1 MPYIGKS
8 PTGSGVRQRY
18 HFTAT
23 GGETSLSGADD
34 NSKTLKFTDGEYV
47 DVYLN
52 GILLVQGTDY
62 GVGTANT
69 ISSLAAL
76 SANDIVEVV
85 VYDIFNVAKINS
97 EAVRARHYYTATGG
111 ETSIGTS
118 QIAGLSFAANAEID
132 VSLNGI
138 SLVAGTEYNTTTA
151 NTVGG
156 LSALS
161 AGNVVEI
168 VIYEKFQLA
177 DTVSK
182 ASGGTFN
189 GPVTFNGDLTVDTST
204 LKVDSTNNR
213 VGIVNASPSVELD
226 VTGAAKISGDLTVD
240 TDTLYVDSTNNRV
253 GIGTT
258 SPDAQLDIEGASA
271 TQHINATSGNA
282 NTFYQLAGT
291 TTGSFEVGGGNS
303 VYISANN
310 ASGAMYLRT
319 GGTNTRMTIESNGN
333 WKYSGLASGAG
344 TYPLKWNAST
354 GAITF
359 DTSARQV
366 KDNIVD
372 CSYGLSEILQLQPR
386 QYNRNDDGNK
396 LEIGF
401 VADEVTSVMPEFVP
415 QVPESVFTGN
425 ADDATL
431 VAGGVNYEKLVAVLT
446 KAIQE
451 QNETIIALEAR
462 IAALENV
469 E

>member
-76 SANDIVEVV
+76 SSGDIVEVV
-85 VYDIFNVAKINS
+85 VYDIYNVAKINS

-111 ETSIGTS
+111 ETSIGTA

-138 SLVAGTEYNTTTA
+138 SLVAGTDYNTTTA

-156 LSALS
+156 LSALT
-161 AGNVVEI
+161 AGQVVEI

-189 GPVTFNGDLTVDTST
+189 GGVTFTSAAT
-204 LKVDSTNNR
+204 ATGGLN
-213 VGIVNASPSVELD
+213 VGTI
-226 VTGAAKISGDLTVD
+226 K
-240 TDTLYVDSTNNRV
+240 
-253 GIGTT
+253 
-258 SPDAQLDIEGASA
+258 DA
-271 TQHINATSGNA
+271 T
-282 NTFYQLAGT
+282 GT
-291 TTGSFEVGGGNS
+291 TTAMTIDSNGLIQPKQIAFQVAATDIDQS
-303 VYISANN
+303 ISASTNTIIQFN
-310 ASGAMYLRT
+310 STPEFDTGGYWDATNHRYTPQVAGWYFFSGAIRLVMSTINGVLSLNVSKNGLTTADNLLRIQLQYD
-319 GGTNTRMTIESNGN
+319 GDRLYNGN
-333 WKYSGLASGAG
+333 
-344 TYPLKWNAST
+344 YPLPSGMLHLNGSTDYVDVFINTEEAST
-354 GAITF
+354 AS
-359 DTSARQV
+359 DQV
-366 KDNIVD
+366 NVK
-372 CSYGLSEILQLQPR
+372 SFFS
-386 QYNRNDDGNK
+386 
-396 LEIGF
+396 GF
-401 VADEVTSVMPEFVP
+401 LVH
-415 QVPESVFTGN
+415 
-425 ADDATL
+425 AT
-431 VAGGVNYEKLVAVLT
+431 
-446 KAIQE
+446 
-451 QNETIIALEAR
+451 
-462 IAALENV
+462 
-469 E
+469 

>member
-76 SANDIVEVV
+76 AANDIVEVV
-85 VYDIFNVAKINS
+85 VYDIYNVAKINS

-118 QIAGLSFAANAEID
+118 EISGLSFAANADID

-138 SLVAGTEYNTTTA
+138 SLVAGTDYNTTTA

-177 DTVSK
+177 DALSKAAGGTVSGAVT
-182 ASGGTFN
+182 ASGGLN
-189 GPVTFNGDLTVDTST
+189 
-204 LKVDSTNNR
+204 
-213 VGIVNASPSVELD
+213 VGTIKE
-226 VTGAAKISGDLTVD
+226 
-240 TDTLYVDSTNNRV
+240 
-253 GIGTT
+253 
-258 SPDAQLDIEGASA
+258 A
-271 TQHINATSGNA
+271 T
-282 NTFYQLAGT
+282 GT
-291 TTGSFEVGGGNS
+291 TT
-303 VYISANN
+303 A
-310 ASGAMYLRT
+310 
-319 GGTNTRMTIESNGN
+319 MTIDSSGRILTPARPSFLCRPSAALSQTTTGWRTLDFATVEHDIGSNLHADGYFVAPVDGVYHFN
-333 WKYSGLASGAG
+333 YGARFDNVNSGYIILA
-344 TYPLKWNAST
+344 LDHST
-354 GAITF
+354 TGSPSSSSALYLTSYAINGSPFSSYDTVNTSVTIQLSADDKVVPWAYAQ
-359 DTSARQV
+359 DTSWSISVISQF
-366 KDNIVD
+366 
-372 CSYGLSEILQLQPR
+372 S
-386 QYNRNDDGNK
+386 
-396 LEIGF
+396 GF
-401 VADEVTSVMPEFVP
+401 
-415 QVPESVFTGN
+415 
-425 ADDATL
+425 L
-431 VAGGVNYEKLVAVLT
+431 VG
-446 KAIQE
+446 
-451 QNETIIALEAR
+451 
-462 IAALENV
+462 
-469 E
+469 

>member
-76 SANDIVEVV
+76 SASDIVEVV
-85 VYDIFNVAKINS
+85 VYDIYNVAKINS

-118 QIAGLSFAANAEID
+118 EISGLSFAANADID

-138 SLVAGTEYNTTTA
+138 SLVAGTDYNTTTA

-156 LSALS
+156 LSALT
-161 AGNVVEI
+161 AGQVVEI

-189 GPVTFNGDLTVDTST
+189 GGVTFTSAAT
-204 LKVDSTNNR
+204 ATGGLN
-213 VGIVNASPSVELD
+213 VGTIKE
-226 VTGAAKISGDLTVD
+226 
-240 TDTLYVDSTNNRV
+240 
-253 GIGTT
+253 
-258 SPDAQLDIEGASA
+258 A
-271 TQHINATSGNA
+271 T
-282 NTFYQLAGT
+282 GT
-291 TTGSFEVGGGNS
+291 TTAMTIDSSGRILTPARPAFSGTHVNSAGNTGLTGDIIMNTEDFDIGGNYNS
-303 VYISANN
+303 STGVYVVPVTGIYRYSFSGFFSNSTGGNVAANTQSTVSLQTN
-310 ASGAMYLRT
+310 ASGSFDYYQGVTVNIISSTYYANASFSGLISATASDQLKITTLSGNYIFA
-319 GGTNTRMTIESNGN
+319 TNTANKVYNPRFSIE
-333 WKYSGLASGAG
+333 
-344 TYPLKWNAST
+344 
-354 GAITF
+354 
-359 DTSARQV
+359 
-366 KDNIVD
+366 
-372 CSYGLSEILQLQPR
+372 
-386 QYNRNDDGNK
+386 
-396 LEIGF
+396 
-401 VADEVTSVMPEFVP
+401 
-415 QVPESVFTGN
+415 
-425 ADDATL
+425 L
-431 VAGGVNYEKLVAVLT
+431 VG
-446 KAIQE
+446 
-451 QNETIIALEAR
+451 
-462 IAALENV
+462 
-469 E
+469 